1 LTGAGTPVFRRQRFL
16 EIRTG
21 TMWLFACIVAQG
33 SKDASALFKFL
44 KTRHDLRTIPV
55 AEVGQ
60 NVNVQIG
67 LLILQIIELVR

>member
-1 LTGAGTPVFRRQRFL
+1 
-16 EIRTG
+16 
-21 TMWLFACIVAQG
+21 MWVFACIVAQG